1 MSLGAIAISDKVTID
16 EDGIIGT
23 DSLGEVTFSLDSNT
37 GAATFAGAL
46 SAASG
51 TFVGELSAP
60 TGNIGGWT
68 IGTTTLTAGNIDLN
82 SNGTI
87 TNGNFTINNDGSVN
101 AVGNDFYIDSSG
113 NAYFGGILSVGIEDD
128 LQTYVGAASDSAS
141 SAAIDATTA
150 TTKAGEAAGSATDAA
165 IDATTA
171 TTKADEAAIDA
182 TTATTKAGEAAGSA
196 TDAAIDA
203 GLAADSASSA
213 SGYYSN
219 MVDIAVLK
227 DTSYDKV
234 TIGSS
239 GILVKDTDG
248 TDNAITINSNG
259 IATKAETFTIDG
271 NSGAASFSGDLT
283 AATGH
288 FGEGTYYAHVGESTY
303 PLMIA
308 NSDGSTM
315 LSYFKNDG
323 DISFGDGDLF

>member
-1 MSLGAIAISDKVTID
+1 
-16 EDGIIGT
+16 
-23 DSLGEVTFSLDSNT
+23 
-37 GAATFAGAL
+37 
-46 SAASG
+46 
-51 TFVGELSAP
+51 
-60 TGNIGGWT
+60 
-68 IGTTTLTAGNIDLN
+68 
-82 SNGTI
+82 
-87 TNGNFTINNDGSVN
+87 
-101 AVGNDFYIDSSG
+101 
-113 NAYFGGILSVGIEDD
+113 
-128 LQTYVGAASDSAS
+128 
-141 SAAIDATTA
+141 
-150 TTKAGEAAGSATDAA
+150 
-165 IDATTA
+165 
-171 TTKADEAAIDA
+171 
-182 TTATTKAGEAAGSA
+182 
-196 TDAAIDA
+196 
-203 GLAADSASSA
+203 
-213 SGYYSN
+213 